1 MNAAMELKTAYFA
14 GSLAYLEALDLPGIV
29 WPTGTQPEAPAVPEG
44 QRAPACLSLLAQ
56 VGVLHLIE
64 AWRAHGFRSADLDPL
79 RLHEPQHWAELDP
92 ARHGLTA
99 DDLDLEFETG
109 NFGGSAQDT
118 LRGILERLKAAYGGR
133 LSAEFGHVS
142 DPRRRTWL
150 QQRLEGPCPVP
161 LTAIEQRELLT
172 QLTAAET
179 LERLIHTR
187 YVGQKRFSLEG
198 GESLLPLLHEMVSW
212 APRLGVAE
220 IGLAMSHRGRLNI
233 LQNLLG
239 RSVFDLFRS
248 AYGDAP
254 EDGRGGDVKY
264 HQGFTAQVRGAHG
277 TVRVALSFN
286 PSHLEIVSPVV
297 EGWVR
302 ARQETL
308 KDSERNRA
316 MAIVVH
322 GDAAFAGQGVVM
334 ETLNMAATRGFTT
347 GGTIHIVLNNQ
358 IGFTTSDPRD
368 TRSSLYCADVVK
380 MVEAPILHINGD
392 DPEAVVRAARIALEY
407 RMAFHADIAINLICY
422 RRLGHNE
429 QDEPMVTQPLMYR
442 AIKALPSTR
451 ERYAQHLIE
460 QGVLRDAAEAE
471 ALIDA
476 YRQGMDAA
484 PIAPPQSA
492 PSQWDRFRHKTWRA
506 PGETFV
512 SRERLGRLGLKLAEL
527 PAAPFALHPRVA
539 AVQTAR
545 RKMAA
550 GEQALDWGMAELLA
564 YASLLEDGY
573 SVRLSGQD
581 SERGTFFHRH
591 AVLHDQNRTERDRGV
606 FVPLQTIAQ
615 GRARFNVVNSLLSE
629 QAVLAFEYGYS
640 SVASAETLVLWE
652 AQFGDFVNGA
662 QVVIDQFIAAG
673 ETKWGRLNGLT
684 LLLPHGYEG
693 QGPEHSSARI
703 ERFLQLAA
711 EDNMQIVQPS
721 LPAQVFHLL
730 RRQMVRPYR
739 KPLIVLTPKSLLRHP
754 AAVSSFDDLVSGAF
768 RPILDDAGAPDPSRV
783 RRLVFCSGRLYFDLV
798 AARQKRGL
806 ESEIA
811 LLRIEQFYPFP
822 DEEFL
827 AAIKRFPEGV
837 EIVWAQDE
845 PKNQGAWPYV
855 LRQFLRF
862 GLTWRYAGRPHS
874 ASPATGYAV
883 EHKRQ
888 LEALIEEALG

>member
-1 MNAAMELKTAYFA
+1 MNAPTELRTAYFA
-14 GSLAYLEALDLPGIV
+14 GSLAYLEALESPHDLPPMGV
-29 WPTGTQPEAPAVPEG
+29 QTGAEASAT
-44 QRAPACLSLLAQ
+44 CLPMLAQ

-64 AWRAHGFRSADLDPL
+64 AWRMHGFRSADLDPL
-79 RLHEPQHWAELDP
+79 RLHEPQHMTELDP

-99 DDLDLEFETG
+99 DDLDVEFETG
-109 NFGGSAQDT
+109 NLGGPARAT
-118 LRGILERLKAAYGGR
+118 LRAILSRLQAAYGGR
-133 LSAEFGHVS
+133 LSVELGHVS
-142 DPRRRTWL
+142 DPGRRAWL
-150 QQRLEGPCPVP
+150 QQRMEGPCPQP
-161 LTAIEQRELLT
+161 LTADEQRGLLA

-198 GESLLPLLHEMVSW
+198 GESLLPLLHEIVVW
-212 APRLGVAE
+212 APRHGVAE
-220 IGLAMSHRGRLNI
+220 IGLGMSHRGRLNV

-239 RSVFDLFRS
+239 RSVFELFHS
-248 AYGDAP
+248 AHDVTP

-264 HQGFTAQVRGAHG
+264 HQGFTAQVSGPHG
-277 TVRVALSFN
+277 SVRVALSFN

-302 ARQETL
+302 ARQDALADT
-308 KDSERNRA
+308 ERNRV
-316 MAIVVH
+316 MAIVLH

-368 TRSSLYCADVVK
+368 TRSSLYCTDVVK
-380 MVEAPILHINGD
+380 MVEAPVLHVNGD
-392 DPEAVVRAARIALEY
+392 DPEAVLRAARIALEY
-407 RMAFHADIAINLICY
+407 RMTFHADIAINLICY

-429 QDEPMVTQPLMYR
+429 QDDPMVTQPMMYR
-442 AIKALPSTR
+442 AIKALPTTR
-451 ERYAQHLIE
+451 ERYAQRLIE
-460 QGVLRDAAEAE
+460 QGILRDAAEAE
-471 ALIDA
+471 ALVVA
-476 YRQGMDAA
+476 YRQDMDAA
-484 PIAPPQSA
+484 PIAPPPA
-492 PSQWDRFRHKTWRA
+492 TLNRWDAFRHKTWRA
-506 PGETFV
+506 PAETRV
-512 SRERLGRLGLKLAEL
+512 LRARLETLGRALAQI
-527 PAAPFALHPRVA
+527 PAAPFTLHPRVA
-539 AVQTAR
+539 AVQAAR
-545 RKMAA
+545 LKMAS

-564 YASLLEDGY
+564 YASLLDDGY

-581 SERGTFFHRH
+581 SERGTFAHRH
-591 AVLHDQNRTERDRGV
+591 AVLHDQNRTERSRGV
-606 FVPLQTIAQ
+606 FIPLQTLGQ
-615 GRARFNVVNSLLSE
+615 GGARFNVINSLLSE
-629 QAVLAFEYGYS
+629 EAVLAFEYGYAG
-640 SVASAETLVLWE
+640 VASVDTLVLWE

-662 QVVIDQFIAAG
+662 QVVVDQFIAAG
-673 ETKWGRLNGLT
+673 ETKWGRLSGLT

-721 LPAQVFHLL
+721 LPAQFFHLL
-730 RRQMVRPYR
+730 RRQMLRPYR
-739 KPLIVLTPKSLLRHP
+739 KPLIVFTPKSLLRHP
-754 AAVSSFDDLVSGAF
+754 AAVSSLEDLANGAF
-768 RPILDDAGAPDPSRV
+768 QPILGDTGASDPGRV
-783 RRLVFCSGRLYFDLV
+783 RRLVFCSGRVYFDLA
-798 AARQKRGL
+798 AARRERGL

-827 AAIKRFPEGV
+827 SVIEHYPESV
-837 EIVWAQDE
+837 EVVWAQDE

-862 GLTWRYAGRPHS
+862 GLGWRYAGRPHS
-874 ASPATGYAV
+874 ASPATGYAT

-888 LEALIEEALG
+888 LEALIEAALG

>member
-1 MNAAMELKTAYFA
+1 MNAPTELKTAYFS
-14 GSLAYLEALDLPGIV
+14 GSLAYLEALESPYTTLSQTV
-29 WPTGTQPEAPAVPEG
+29 PTTDDGAICKPMQ
-44 QRAPACLSLLAQ
+44 SQ

-64 AWRAHGFRSADLDPL
+64 AWRAHGFCSADLDPL
-79 RLHEPQHWAELDP
+79 RLHEPQHLAELDP
-92 ARHGLTA
+92 TQHGLTA

-109 NFGGSAQDT
+109 NLGGPARDS
-118 LRGILERLKAAYGGR
+118 LRGILGRLQAAYGGR
-133 LSAEFGHVS
+133 LSAELGHVS

-161 LTAIEQRELLT
+161 LTADEQRGLLA

-198 GESLLPLLHEMVSW
+198 GESLLPLLHEIVAW
-212 APRLGVAE
+212 APRFGVAE
-220 IGLAMSHRGRLNI
+220 VGLGMSHRGRLNV

-248 AYGDAP
+248 THDDIP

-264 HQGFTAQVRGAHG
+264 HQGFTAQVEGLHG
-277 TVRVALSFN
+277 SVRVALSFN

-302 ARQETL
+302 ARQDVLEDTQ
-308 KDSERNRA
+308 RNHV

-368 TRSSLYCADVVK
+368 TRSSLYCTDVVK
-380 MVEAPILHINGD
+380 MVEAPILHVNGD

-407 RMAFHADIAINLICY
+407 RMALHADIAINLVCY

-460 QGVLRDAAEAE
+460 QGILRDKVEAE
-471 ALIDA
+471 ALIEV
-476 YRQGMDAA
+476 YRQGLDAA
-484 PIAPPQSA
+484 PIIPPSPA
-492 PSQWDRFRHKTWRA
+492 HSQWDAFRHKTWRA
-506 PGETFV
+506 PGETTV
-512 SRERLGRLGLKLAEL
+512 SRERLEALGQALAQI
-527 PAAPFALHPRVA
+527 PAAPFTLHSRVA
-539 AVQTAR
+539 AVQAAR
-545 RKMAA
+545 RKMAL

-564 YASLLEDGY
+564 YASLLDDGY
-573 SVRLSGQD
+573 SVRLTGQD
-581 SERGTFFHRH
+581 SERGTFSHRH

-606 FVPLQTIAQ
+606 LVPLQALGQ
-615 GRARFNVVNSLLSE
+615 RHARFNVVNSLLSE
-629 QAVLAFEYGYS
+629 EAVLAFEYGYAG
-640 SVASAETLVLWE
+640 VASADTLVLWE
-652 AQFGDFVNGA
+652 ALFGDFVNGA

-684 LLLPHGYEG
+684 LLLPHGYDG
-693 QGPEHSSARI
+693 PGPEHSSARI

-721 LPAQVFHLL
+721 LPAQFFHIL
-730 RRQMVRPYR
+730 RRQIVRPYR
-739 KPLIVLTPKSLLRHP
+739 KPLIVFTPKSLLRHP
-754 AAVSSFDDLVSGAF
+754 DAISPLDDLASGVF
-768 RPILDDAGAPDPSRV
+768 QPVLGDTGPLHPDRV
-783 RRLVFCSGRLYFDLV
+783 RRLVFCSGRLYFDLA
-798 AARQKRGL
+798 AARRERGL

-827 AAIKRFPEGV
+827 SVIEHYPEGV

-845 PKNQGAWPYV
+845 PKNQGAWPYM

-874 ASPATGYAV
+874 ASPATGYAA

-888 LEALIEEALG
+888 LQRLLEAVFG

>member
-1 MNAAMELKTAYFA
+1 MNAPTELRTAYFA
-14 GSLAYLEALDLPGIV
+14 GSLAYLEALESPHPDPLPGS
-29 WPTGTQPEAPAVPEG
+29 VPSGVEG
-44 QRAPACLSLLAQ
+44 GAACMPLLAQ

-64 AWRAHGFRSADLDPL
+64 AWRTHGFRSADLDPL
-79 RLHEPQHWAELDP
+79 RLHEPQHLAELDP
-92 ARHGLTA
+92 ARHGLTSH
-99 DDLDLEFETG
+99 DLDAVFEAG
-109 NFGGSAQDT
+109 NLGGPVRDT
-118 LRGILERLKAAYGGR
+118 LRAILARLQAAYGGS
-133 LSAEFGHVS
+133 LSAELGHVS

-161 LTAIEQRELLT
+161 LTADEQRGLLT

-198 GESLLPLLHEMVSW
+198 GESLLPLLHEIVAW
-212 APRLGVAE
+212 APQFGVAE
-220 IGLAMSHRGRLNI
+220 IGLGMSHRGRLNV

-248 AYGDAP
+248 AHDDTP
-254 EDGRGGDVKY
+254 VDGRGGDVKY
-264 HQGFTAQVRGAHG
+264 HQGFTAQVAGPHG
-277 TVRVALSFN
+277 SVRVALSFN

-302 ARQETL
+302 ARQEAL
-308 KDSERNRA
+308 DDIERNRA

-368 TRSSLYCADVVK
+368 TRSSLYCTDVVK
-380 MVEAPILHINGD
+380 MVEAPILHVNGD

-429 QDEPMVTQPLMYR
+429 QDDPMVTQPLMYR

-451 ERYAQHLIE
+451 ERYVQHLI
-460 QGVLRDAAEAE
+460 GLGLLHDAAEAD
-471 ALIDA
+471 ALVAA
-476 YRQGMDAA
+476 YRHGLEVT
-484 PIAPPQSA
+484 PIAPPPPA
-492 PSQWDRFRHKTWRA
+492 YGQWDAFRHKTWRA
-506 PGETFV
+506 PGETAV
-512 SRERLGRLGLKLAEL
+512 PRARLETLGQALAQI
-527 PAAPFALHPRVA
+527 PAAPFTLHPRVE
-539 AVQTAR
+539 AVQNVR
-545 RKMAA
+545 RKMAS

-564 YASLLEDGY
+564 YASLLDDGY
-573 SVRLSGQD
+573 SVRLTGQD
-581 SERGTFFHRH
+581 SERGTFSHRH

-606 FVPLQTIAQ
+606 FVPLQAMGQ

-629 QAVLAFEYGYS
+629 EAVLAFEYGYAG
-640 SVASAETLVLWE
+640 VASADTLVLWE

-721 LPAQVFHLL
+721 LPAQFFHLL
-730 RRQMVRPYR
+730 RRQMLRPYR
-739 KPLIVLTPKSLLRHP
+739 KPLIVFTPKSLLRHP
-754 AAVSSFDDLVSGAF
+754 EAVSPLADLAHGAF
-768 RPILDDAGAPDPSRV
+768 QPILGDTAASDPGRV
-783 RRLVFCSGRLYFDLV
+783 RRLVFCSGRVYFDLA
-798 AARQKRGL
+798 AARRERGL

-827 AAIKRFPEGV
+827 SAIEHYPEGV

-874 ASPATGYAV
+874 ASPATGYAA

-888 LEALIEEALG
+888 LQALLESALGV

>member
-1 MNAAMELKTAYFA
+1 MNAPTELKTAYFA
-14 GSLAYLEALDLPGIV
+14 ASLAYLEALESPRPSPPPDPRPAGA
-29 WPTGTQPEAPAVPEG
+29 QPDAEVAAFCMPM
-44 QRAPACLSLLAQ
+44 LAQ

-64 AWRAHGFRSADLDPL
+64 AWRTHGFHSADLDPL
-79 RLHEPQHWAELDP
+79 RLHEPQHLAELDP

-99 DDLDLEFETG
+99 DDLDQEFEVG
-109 NFGGSAQDT
+109 NLGGPARDT
-118 LRGILERLKAAYGGR
+118 LRSILSRLQSAYGGC
-133 LSAEFGHVS
+133 LSAELGHVS
-142 DPRRRTWL
+142 DPQRRGWL
-150 QQRLEGPCPVP
+150 QMRLEGPCPLP
-161 LTAIEQRELLT
+161 LTAGEQRGLLV

-198 GESLLPLLHEMVSW
+198 GESLLPLLHEIVAW

-220 IGLAMSHRGRLNI
+220 IGLGMSHRGRLNV

-248 AYGDAP
+248 AHDDTP
-254 EDGRGGDVKY
+254 VDGRGGDVKY
-264 HQGFTAQVRGAHG
+264 HQGFTAQVAGPHG
-277 TVRVALSFN
+277 SVRVALSFN

-302 ARQETL
+302 ARQEAL
-308 KDSERNRA
+308 DDIERNRA
-316 MAIVVH
+316 VAVVVH

-368 TRSSLYCADVVK
+368 TRSSLYCTDVVK
-380 MVEAPILHINGD
+380 MVEAPILHVNGD

-442 AIKALPSTR
+442 AIKGLPSTR
-451 ERYAQHLIE
+451 ERYAQRLMGE
-460 QGVLRDAAEAE
+460 GVLRDAAEAD
-471 ALIDA
+471 ALVEA
-476 YRQGMDAA
+476 YRQDLDAA
-484 PIAPPQSA
+484 PIAPPLPT
-492 PSQWDRFRHKTWRA
+492 PSQWDTFRHKTWRA
-506 PGETFV
+506 PGETAV
-512 SRERLGRLGLKLAEL
+512 ARARLETLGQALAQI
-527 PAAPFALHPRVA
+527 PAAPFTLHPRVM
-539 AVQTAR
+539 AVQASR
-545 RKMAA
+545 RKMAS

-573 SVRLSGQD
+573 SVRLTGQD
-581 SERGTFFHRH
+581 SERGTFSHRH

-606 FVPLQTIAQ
+606 FVPLQAMGQ

-629 QAVLAFEYGYS
+629 EAVLAFEYGYAG
-640 SVASAETLVLWE
+640 VASADTLVLWE

-662 QVVIDQFIAAG
+662 QVVVDQFIAAG
-673 ETKWGRLNGLT
+673 ETKWGRLSGLT

-721 LPAQVFHLL
+721 LPAQFFHLL
-730 RRQMVRPYR
+730 RRQMLRPYR
-739 KPLIVLTPKSLLRHP
+739 KPLIVFTPKSLLRHP
-754 AAVSSFDDLVSGAF
+754 LAVSPLEDLASGAF
-768 RPILDDAGAPDPSRV
+768 QPILDDDTIGDPGRV
-783 RRLVFCSGRLYFDLV
+783 RRLVLCSGRVYFDLA
-798 AARQKRGL
+798 AARRERGL

-811 LLRIEQFYPFP
+811 LLRVEQFYPFP

-827 AAIKRFPEGV
+827 SALERYPEGV

-888 LEALIEEALG
+888 LAALIEAALG

>member
-1 MNAAMELKTAYFA
+1 MNASAELKTAYFS
-14 GSLAYLEALDLPGIV
+14 GSLAYLEALESPY
-29 WPTGTQPEAPAVPEG
+29 TAVLQTVSTIDNAAVCKPM
-44 QRAPACLSLLAQ
+44 QAQ

-79 RLHEPQHWAELDP
+79 RLHEPQHLAELDP
-92 ARHGLTA
+92 ILHGLTA
-99 DDLDLEFETG
+99 VDLDLEFETG
-109 NFGGSAQDT
+109 NLGGPARDS
-118 LRGILERLKAAYGGR
+118 LRGILGRLQAAYGGR
-133 LSAEFGHVS
+133 LSAELGHVS

-150 QQRLEGPCPVP
+150 QQRLEGPCPIP
-161 LTAIEQRELLT
+161 LTAEEQRGLLE

-198 GESLLPLLHEMVSW
+198 GESLLPLLHEIVAW
-212 APRLGVAE
+212 APQFGVAE
-220 IGLAMSHRGRLNI
+220 VGLGMSHRGRLNV

-248 AYGDAP
+248 THDDIP

-264 HQGFTAQVRGAHG
+264 HQGFTAQVTGPHG
-277 TVRVALSFN
+277 SVRVALAFN

-302 ARQETL
+302 ARQDVLQDT
-308 KDSERNRA
+308 KRNQA

-368 TRSSLYCADVVK
+368 TRSSLYCTDVVK
-380 MVEAPILHINGD
+380 MVEAPILHVNGD
-392 DPEAVVRAARIALEY
+392 DPEAVLRAARIAVEY
-407 RMAFHADIAINLICY
+407 RMAFHADIAINLVCY

-451 ERYAQHLIE
+451 ERYVQRLIE
-460 QGVLRDAAEAE
+460 QGVLHDTAEGDALVE
-471 ALIDA
+471 A
-476 YRQGMDAA
+476 YRQGLD
-484 PIAPPQSA
+484 IAPVA
-492 PSQWDRFRHKTWRA
+492 PPPLAHSQWDAFRHKTWRA
-506 PGETFV
+506 RGDTAV
-512 SRERLGRLGLKLAEL
+512 SRERLEALGQALAQA
-527 PAAPFALHPRVA
+527 PAAPFTLHPRVA
-539 AVQTAR
+539 AVQAAR
-545 RKMAA
+545 QKMAS
-550 GEQALDWGMAELLA
+550 GGQALDWGMAELLA
-564 YASLLEDGY
+564 YASLLDDGY
-573 SVRLSGQD
+573 SVRLTGQD
-581 SERGTFFHRH
+581 CERGTFSHRH

-606 FVPLQTIAQ
+606 FVPLQALAD
-615 GRARFNVVNSLLSE
+615 GKARFGITNSLLSE
-629 QAVLAFEYGYS
+629 EAVLAFEYGYAG
-640 SVASAETLVLWE
+640 VASADTLVLWE

-662 QVVIDQFIAAG
+662 QVVIDQFIASG

-711 EDNMQIVQPS
+711 EDNMQILQPS
-721 LPAQVFHLL
+721 LPAQFFHVL
-730 RRQMVRPYR
+730 RSQIVRPYR
-739 KPLIVLTPKSLLRHP
+739 KPLIVFTPKSLLRHP
-754 AAVSSFDDLVSGAF
+754 EAISPLDDLVSGAF
-768 RPILDDAGAPDPSRV
+768 QPVLDEKGCLEAGRV
-783 RRLVFCSGRLYFDLV
+783 RRLVFCSGRLYFDLA
-798 AARQKRGL
+798 AARRERGL

-811 LLRIEQFYPFP
+811 LVRIEQFYPFP

-827 AAIKRFPEGV
+827 SVIERYPEGV

-845 PKNQGAWPYV
+845 PKNQGAWPYM

-874 ASPATGYAV
+874 ASPATGYAA
-883 EHKRQ
+883 EHKCQ
-888 LEALIEEALG
+888 LQVLLEAALG